1 MSRIPL
7 TDEAITSHKFTL
19 AMHLN
24 AAERCI
30 KDDQWGAARLA
41 LQMALP
47 HANAI
52 GNRDIKRSVFKALN
66 VARAKAKAT
75 VQ

>member
-1 MSRIPL
+1 MKLPL
-7 TDEAITSHKFTL
+7 TDAMRDSHKFTL
-19 AMHLN
+19 AIHMH

-30 KDDQWGAARLA
+30 RDDQWGAAKLA

-52 GNRDIKRSVFKALN
+52 GNNDLKRQVFRAFN
-66 VARAKAKAT
+66 IARAKAKAT
-75 VQ
+75 IQ